1 MSESKHS
8 YSMDESNVASIK
20 VIGVGGGGSNAVNR
34 MVESGV
40 QGVTFIAINTDN
52 QALARN
58 KAEIKIQIG
67 EKVTRGLGCG
77 ADPSVGEK
85 AAEES
90 RDEIAEAIS
99 NTDMLFITAGM
110 GGGTGTGAAPVVAQ
124 IARDLGILTVAVV
137 TTPFTFEGGKRA
149 ANAERGIRELQKSV
163 DSLICVS
170 NDKLLDVV
178 DESTSFEEAFNMA
191 DQVLKFG
198 VAGISDLVA
207 IPGLINLDLA
217 DVTRVMKDAGICHM
231 GIGRASGEDRAQV
244 AIKQAINS
252 PLLDTNIEGAT
263 GVILNF
269 TGGRGMRLSEIDAAS
284 SIVRNEASPEAEII
298 VGAVVDDSLEDE
310 LMITVIASGFDN
322 TVNAS
327 AGHRAST
334 SVLSRENPTIITS
347 RGASTSSRTEYI
359 PRQQTQQP
367 APEPAPAPVQR
378 SAPGFR
384 FGDDSVNQAPLA
396 PVQQPAPAQQIPMQQ
411 TQQPAPAPVQQIP
424 MQQPAQQPVPA
435 PVQPQAPV
443 QMGGRPQANVA
454 PQPEAKPAQK
464 SAKPWFMFGKDGQ

>member
-1 MSESKHS
+1 MSDSKHS

-137 TTPFTFEGGKRA
+137 TSPFTFEGAKRA

-163 DSLICVS
+163 DSLIIVS

-178 DESTSFEEAFNMA
+178 DDNTSFEEAFNMA

-217 DVTRVMKDAGICHM
+217 DVTRVMKDAGVCHM
-231 GIGRASGEDRAQV
+231 GIGRASGEDRASV

-252 PLLDTNIEGAT
+252 PLLDTTIDGAT

-284 SIVRNEASPEAEII
+284 SIVRQAAAPEAEII

-310 LMITVIASGFDN
+310 LMITVIASGFDG

-334 SVLSRENPTIITS
+334 SVLSRENPTLIS
-347 RGASTSSRTEYI
+347 ARQPVAPQPRTDYT
-359 PRQQTQQP
+359 PRQ
-367 APEPAPAPVQR
+367 PEPAPAPVPVQR
-378 SAPGFR
+378 PQPGFR
-384 FGDDSVNQAPLA
+384 FGDESVAPAPAPQAVQQVPMQQA
-396 PVQQPAPAQQIPMQQ
+396 PVQQMPVQPMPQQAA
-411 TQQPAPAPVQQIP
+411 PAPAPIPTQQ
-424 MQQPAQQPVPA
+424 
-435 PVQPQAPV
+435 PV

-454 PQPEAKPAQK
+454 PAADEKAQK